1 MMDQLKWLADELVEA
16 ENKGQFVHIIGHVA
30 PGNKECIQPWEKQ
43 FYSLVSR

>member
-16 ENKGQFVHIIGHVA
+16 ENKGQFVHIIGHVS